1 MFASVNSV
9 ALVGVEPQ
17 AVKVEVHVGSGM
29 PAFCLVGLPDTAVR
43 EAKERVRAAL
53 ASTGYTFPARRV
65 TVNLAPADLPKA
77 GSAYDL
83 PIALGLLAASGE
95 VPPGASG
102 VVALG
107 ELALDGT
114 VRPAPGGLAAGL
126 VARSLDLPCVLSEQS
141 ASEAS
146 LVQGAQVRSVSSLA
160 EAVAAALGEL
170 LRGPK
175 PVTPAANGPAG
186 GDLSEVRGQ
195 LVARRALEVAATGGH
210 HLLLWGPPGGGKT
223 MLARRLPG
231 ILPELDEA
239 EALDV
244 AQAWAAAGRP
254 RPSMGGPPFRGPHH
268 TATLPAIVGGGTGV
282 PVPGELTLAHR
293 GVLFLDELGEFPPRL
308 LDALRQPVEEGWV
321 TIARRGGTVSFPCAV
336 QLVAAT
342 NPCPCGYLGDRM
354 LACRCTPSTL
364 DRYRRRLS
372 GPFLDRFDLRVAVPR
387 LARHELD
394 GSPGEPSGAVRS
406 RVMAARA
413 RQAERGR
420 LNRELDR
427 SELDAMTWD
436 GEARRLLGQAV
447 ERLGLTAR
455 GWERVRRVARTVA
468 DLAGS
473 EGIGA
478 DHVGEALSYRGEL

>member
-1 MFASVNSV
+1 
-9 ALVGVEPQ
+9 
-17 AVKVEVHVGSGM
+17 
-29 PAFCLVGLPDTAVR
+29 
-43 EAKERVRAAL
+43 
-53 ASTGYTFPARRV
+53 
-65 TVNLAPADLPKA
+65 LAPADLPKA

-83 PIALGLLAASGE
+83 PIALGVLAASGE

-114 VRPAPGGLAAGL
+114 VRPAPGGLGAGL

-170 LRGPK
+170 LRGPEPAT
-175 PVTPAANGPAG
+175 PVVNGQG
-186 GDLSEVRGQ
+186 GEDLSELRGQ
-195 LVARRALEVAATGGH
+195 LVARRALEVAAAGGH

-231 ILPELDEA
+231 ILPGLDET
-239 EALDV
+239 EALEV

-254 RPSMGGPPFRGPHH
+254 RPSFDGPPFRGPHH
-268 TATLPAIVGGGTGV
+268 TASLPAVVGGGTGV

-308 LDALRQPVEEGWV
+308 LDALRQPIEEGRV

-342 NPCPCGYLGDRM
+342 NPCPCGYLGDRIV
-354 LACRCTPSTL
+354 ACRCTPSAL
-364 DRYRRRLS
+364 ERYRRRLS

-387 LARHELD
+387 LARDELD
-394 GSPGEPSGAVRS
+394 GSPGEPSATVRS
-406 RVMAARA
+406 RVIAARA

-420 LNRELDR
+420 LNRELSR
-427 SELDAMTWD
+427 RELDAMSWD
-436 GEARRLLGQAV
+436 GEARRLLGRAV

-455 GWERVRRVARTVA
+455 GWDRVRRVARTQA
-468 DLAGS
+468 DLASS
-473 EGIGA
+473 EEVGA
-478 DHVGEALSYRGEL
+478 HHVAEALSYRGEP